1 MHLINVDSIWPA
13 GIDSEPQGTIEW
25 AGGLI
30 NWNDSDYEAAGHFYT
45 LIKSVSIQCA
55 DPASPN
61 STDTSYAYT
70 TNVSTNTP
78 GVTFSQADI
87 VVNGAMGFASGR
99 AAVLA
104 GLLAA
109 FGIALV
115 L

>member
-1 MHLINVDSIWPA
+1 MHHSIWPA

-61 STDTSYAYT
+61 SYLCAPS
-70 TNVSTNTP
+70 
-78 GVTFSQADI
+78 
-87 VVNGAMGFASGR
+87 AMRVQVRPASEER
-99 AAVLA
+99 
-104 GLLAA
+104 
-109 FGIALV
+109 
-115 L
+115 